1 METVTLWHGD
11 CLELMKNIPD
21 GSVDLVLTDPPY
33 GMAFKSNY
41 RKEKYNEIKNDKSLE
56 WLEKY
61 VGECFRILKYN
72 TAVYFLCSWHNVD
85 VFKQAIEKKFKIKN
99 ILIWE
104 KNNTSMGDL
113 KASYAPKYEM
123 IIFAHKGRKLL
134 NGFRYADIIKA
145 NRTGNKLHPTEKPV
159 DLLELF
165 IKNSSD
171 ENAVV
176 FDGFMGSGSTG
187 VACVNTNRRF
197 IGIELDEGYF
207 NIAKKRI
214 EEAIQGVFDMG
225 VLEYVYMTEPR
236 KETNNG
242 C

>member
-1 METVTLWHGD
+1 MVDLRLGD
-11 CLELMKNIPD
+11 CLELMKDIPD

-41 RKEKYNEIKNDKSLE
+41 RKEKYNEIQNDKSLE
-56 WLEKY
+56 WLERY
-61 VGECFRILKYN
+61 ISECYRVLKNNSAIYC
-72 TAVYFLCSWHNVD
+72 FCSWHNVD

-187 VACVNTNRRF
+187 VACMNTNRNF
-197 IGIELDEGYF
+197 IGIELDECYF

-214 EEAIQGVFDMG
+214 EEAVND
-225 VLEYVYMTEPR
+225 LP
-236 KETNNG
+236 
-242 C
+242 

>member
-1 METVTLWHGD
+1 MVDLRLGD
-11 CLELMKNIPD
+11 CLELMKDIPD

-41 RKEKYNEIKNDKSLE
+41 RKEKYNEIQNDKSLE
-56 WLEKY
+56 WLERY
-61 VGECFRILKYN
+61 ISECYRVLKNNSAIYC
-72 TAVYFLCSWHNVD
+72 FCSWHNVD
-85 VFKQAIEKKFKIKN
+85 VFKQAIEKKFKVKN

-113 KASYAPKYEM
+113 KGSYAPKYEM

-145 NRTGNKLHPTEKPV
+145 NRTGNKNHPTEKPV
-159 DLLELF
+159 DLLKTF
-165 IKNSSD
+165 ICNSTD

-176 FDGFMGSGSTG
+176 FDGFMGSGSCG
-187 VACVNTNRRF
+187 VACVNTNRHF
-197 IGIELDEGYF
+197 IGIELDEDYF

-214 EEAIQGVFDMG
+214 EEAVNDI
-225 VLEYVYMTEPR
+225 P
-236 KETNNG
+236 
-242 C
+242 

>member
-1 METVTLWHGD
+1 MKPIELWHGD
-11 CLELMKNIPD
+11 CLELMKDIPD

-33 GMAFKSNY
+33 GMAFQSNH
-41 RKEKYNEIKNDKSLE
+41 RKEKYNEIQNDKSLG
-56 WLEKY
+56 WLERY
-61 VGECFRILKYN
+61 ISECCRVLKNNSAIYC
-72 TAVYFLCSWHNVD
+72 FCSWHNVD

-113 KASYAPKYEM
+113 KGSYAPKYEM

-145 NRTGNKLHPTEKPV
+145 SRTGSKNHPTEKPV
-159 DLLELF
+159 DLLETF

-187 VACVNTNRRF
+187 VACVNTNRHF
-197 IGIELDEGYF
+197 IGIELDDGYF
-207 NIAKKRI
+207 EIAKKRI
-214 EEAIQGVFDMG
+214 EEAC
-225 VLEYVYMTEPR
+225 L
-236 KETNNG
+236 
-242 C
+242 

>member
-1 METVTLWHGD
+1 MIDLKCGD
-11 CLELMKNIPD
+11 CLELMKDIPD
-21 GSVDLVLTDPPY
+21 GFVDMVLTDPPY

-41 RKEKYNEIKNDKSLE
+41 RKEKYNEIQNDKSLE
-56 WLEKY
+56 WLERY
-61 VGECFRILKYN
+61 ISECYRVLKNNSAIYC
-72 TAVYFLCSWHNVD
+72 FCSWHNVD
-85 VFKQAIEKKFKIKN
+85 VFKQAIEKKFKVKN

-113 KASYAPKYEM
+113 KGSYAPKYEM

-145 NRTGNKLHPTEKPV
+145 SRTGNKNHPTEKPV
-159 DLLELF
+159 DLLETI

-171 ENAVV
+171 ENSVV

-187 VACVNTNRRF
+187 VACVNTNRNF

-207 NIAKKRI
+207 QIAKERI
-214 EEAIQGVFDMG
+214 ENCNKKDSTF
-225 VLEYVYMTEPR
+225 
-236 KETNNG
+236 
-242 C
+242 

>member
-1 METVTLWHGD
+1 MGTVTLWHGD
-11 CLELMKNIPD
+11 CLELTKNIPD

-33 GMAFKSNY
+33 GMAFKSNH
-41 RKEKYNEIKNDKSLE
+41 RKEKYNEIQNDKSLE
-56 WLEKY
+56 WLERY
-61 VGECFRILKYN
+61 ISECYRVLKNNSAIYC
-72 TAVYFLCSWHNVD
+72 FCSWHNVD

-159 DLLELF
+159 ELLKTF
-165 IKNSSD
+165 ICNSSD

-207 NIAKKRI
+207 NIAKERI
-214 EEAIQGVFDMG
+214 GKEIIAKQKEE
-225 VLEYVYMTEPR
+225 
-236 KETNNG
+236 
-242 C
+242 

>member
-1 METVTLWHGD
+1 MKKFELWHGD

-33 GMAFKSNY
+33 GMGFKSNY
-41 RKEKYNEIKNDKSLE
+41 RKEKYNEIRNDKSLE
-56 WLEKY
+56 WLERY
-61 VGECFRILKYN
+61 ISECCRVLKNNSAIYC
-72 TAVYFLCSWHNVD
+72 FCSWHNVD

-113 KASYAPKYEM
+113 KGSYAPKYEM

-145 NRTGNKLHPTEKPV
+145 NRTGNKNHPTEKPV
-159 DLLELF
+159 DLLETF
-165 IKNSSD
+165 IKNSSG
-171 ENAVV
+171 ENEVV

-197 IGIELDEGYF
+197 IGIELDDGYF

-214 EEAIQGVFDMG
+214 EEAVND
-225 VLEYVYMTEPR
+225 LP
-236 KETNNG
+236 
-242 C
+242 

>member
-1 METVTLWHGD
+1 MKKFELWHGD

-41 RKEKYNEIKNDKSLE
+41 RKEKYNEIQNDKSLE
-56 WLEKY
+56 WLERY
-61 VGECFRILKYN
+61 ISECYRVLKNNSAIYC
-72 TAVYFLCSWHNVD
+72 FCSWHNVD
-85 VFKQAIEKKFKIKN
+85 VFKQAIEKKFKVKN

-113 KASYAPKYEM
+113 KGSYAPKYEM

-145 NRTGNKLHPTEKPV
+145 NRTGNKNHPTEKPV
-159 DLLELF
+159 DLLETF
-165 IKNSSD
+165 IKNSSG
-171 ENAVV
+171 ENEVV

-197 IGIELDEGYF
+197 IGIELDDGYF

-214 EEAIQGVFDMG
+214 EEAVND
-225 VLEYVYMTEPR
+225 LP
-236 KETNNG
+236 
-242 C
+242 